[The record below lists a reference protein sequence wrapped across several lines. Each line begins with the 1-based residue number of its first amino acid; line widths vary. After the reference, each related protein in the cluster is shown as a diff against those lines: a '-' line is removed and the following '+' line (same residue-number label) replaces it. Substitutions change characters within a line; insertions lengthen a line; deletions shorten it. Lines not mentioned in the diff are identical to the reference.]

1 MTEASRQAL
10 DILRATDHFQWQ
22 VVPMIIILAYLLIN
36 ELQKG
41 NFSAVYLAVALWGA
55 ELVWEMING
64 LVLHF
69 SGFAPMWCTP
79 GNTSFLIYVGL
90 PVEISI
96 FFAMGALT
104 LVKAIPKDQSLKI
117 AGINNRI
124 IIPALAALSA
134 VIAEAVLNRVGVLVW
149 AWRWWGW
156 PHIWVIFI
164 NYWWPAMLLVWAH
177 DRASLRSK
185 RRAAV
190 IGLALAAGCHLVFAT
205 WLKWV

>member
-1 MTEASRQAL
+1 VTEASRQAL
-10 DILRATDHFQWQ
+10 DILRSPDHFQWQ
-22 VVPMIIILAYLLIN
+22 VVPMIIVLAYLLIN